1 MAFCISCGKTNLDSA
16 KFCVVCGKSMVPAVS
31 IKTEPIPKPA
41 PPPAAAYPAF
51 PSTNR
56 PNTGLFWILGIIA
69 LAGVGLLVYF
79 LTKKDEPKT
88 AAAEDSGKNTK
99 TTMVSNPDSLS
110 KQKDNTIQQPV
121 AVANPQP
128 PATDA
133 NATARVQIAEQKV
146 RNYFEANQSRN
157 ADLVYSYLN
166 YCTRF
171 YDIYGPTREKIYAD
185 LTAYWDRITN
195 ISQNIHSIQTEKAG
209 DYLDCFVNM
218 DYSFFS
224 LKDQV
229 DKNIPS
235 LNIKVRLDNNYNIIE
250 IYEISRSK

>member
-1 MAFCISCGKTNLDSA
+1 L
-16 KFCVVCGKSMVPAVS
+16 PA
-31 IKTEPIPKPA
+31 TP
-41 PPPAAAYPAF
+41 AYPPF
-51 PSTNR
+51 PTANKS
-56 PNTGLFWILGIIA
+56 NTGLFWILGIIA

-88 AAAEDSGKNTK
+88 AAAGDSGKNNK
-99 TTMVSNPDSLS
+99 TTLVSNPDSLS
-110 KQKDNTIQQPV
+110 KQKENTIQQPAPV
-121 AVANPQP
+121 ASPQS
-128 PATDA
+128 PASDGGG
-133 NATARVQIAEQKV
+133 TARVPIAEQKI

-157 ADLVYSYLN
+157 AELVYSYLN

-171 YDIYGPTREKIYAD
+171 YEISNPTREKIITD

-229 DKNIPS
+229 NKTIQS
-235 LNIKVRLDNNYNIIE
+235 LNIKLRLDNNYNIIE